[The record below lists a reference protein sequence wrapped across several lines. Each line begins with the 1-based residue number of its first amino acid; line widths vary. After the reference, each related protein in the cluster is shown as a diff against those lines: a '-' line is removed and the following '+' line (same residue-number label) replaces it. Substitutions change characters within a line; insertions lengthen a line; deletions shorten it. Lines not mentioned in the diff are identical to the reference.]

1 MISARVAKK
10 YGTALFQVARKAN
23 QIEEIFDDLRGIQEY
38 VQSDD
43 SFIQFIRAP
52 QVPDADKEALVKA
65 AFGDRVSRPVY
76 EFLVVLNEKR
86 RLPMIEDI
94 VEYFEGLYLDEIG
107 VVKAVITTAVPLTSE
122 LSDKLTANLESLTG
136 KTVRTVTKVDPGIIG
151 GVVVILHN
159 KVIDRSI
166 RYQMQQLKERLM
178 ALKVFQDVAHVR

>member
-1 MISARVAKK
+1 MISAQVAKK
-10 YGTALFQVARKAN
+10 YGTALFQVARQAD
-23 QIEEIFDDLRGIQEY
+23 QVEEIFDDLRAIREY
-38 VQSDD
+38 VQSDG

-52 QVPDADKEALVKA
+52 QIPDSDKEAVVKA
-65 AFGDRVSRPVY
+65 AFGDQVSRPVY

-94 VEYFEGLYLDEIG
+94 IEYFEQLYLDEIG
-107 VVKAVITTAVPLTSE
+107 VVKAIVTTAVPLSPE
-122 LSDKLTANLESLTG
+122 LLDRLTGRLENVTG

-151 GVVVILHN
+151 GVVVVLHN